1 VSSSSASHQ
10 PLARRAF
17 IGGGLAAG
25 AGAWLTGNAL
35 PADAAT
41 TTTPFVVSVRD
52 LGAVGDG
59 VADDTPYFTAAITQ
73 AAGNAGTVFVGSG
86 TYRVGPLTISDTCT
100 LFGCGV
106 GSVIRLASGSA
117 ADLLTIAAPNVTVRQ
132 VLLDA
137 NGTSGSTVVVA
148 SAASDVTLQ
157 SCDLLGSGGPAVRVE
172 APGAVVERVLVRD
185 AGGAGITVGGADR
198 ATILHNE
205 ITGTGGDGIAVAGG
219 SGSLVQG
226 NILDGTG
233 GAAGA
238 VGIRISSGALD
249 ARVSANTVRATSGHG
264 ILVDGLVSSGTRRVG
279 VRGNT
284 VVGPGGHGLYV
295 AGASGITATAN
306 TVSAAGGSGLAADQ
320 GTTGLAAATNVAQG
334 CHGSGLRLD
343 ATSGF
348 SLIGN
353 VLWGNGTAPPTADDA
368 HGVLLGATSP
378 VSNGVVA
385 GNRCGDGG
393 GATQVSGIAL
403 RGANVGVSLRANS
416 LDGNSDSGTSTVG
429 GVQTA
434 GTGSLPGAA
443 LTDVTVGAASTAV
456 PHGLHQPPDSVV
468 ISMRSAGQVWIASP
482 SDATNIHLIADAPG
496 RSCDVLVG

>member
-1 VSSSSASHQ
+1 VSSSSVSHQ

-59 VADDTPYFTAAITQ
+59 VADDTDCFTAAITM
-73 AAGNAGTVFVGSG
+73 ATGNAGAVFVGSG
-86 TYRVGPLTISDTCT
+86 TYRVGPLAISRTCT
-100 LFGCGV
+100 MFGCGMD
-106 GSVIRLASGSA
+106 SIIRLVPGSA
-117 ADLLTIAAPNVTVRQ
+117 TDLLTVTAPNVTVRQ
-132 VLLDA
+132 LLLDA
-137 NGTSGSTVVVA
+137 NGTSRSTVVVGPGA
-148 SAASDVTLQ
+148 GGVTLQ
-157 SCDLLGSGGPAVRVE
+157 SCDLLGSRGPALRVG
-172 APGAVVERVLVRD
+172 APDAVVDRVLVRG
-185 AGGAGITVGGADR
+185 AGGVGISVEGVDR
-198 ATILHNE
+198 VSIQHSE
-205 ITGTGGDGIAVAGG
+205 ISGTGGDGIAVAGG

-226 NILDGTG
+226 NIVDGTG
-233 GAAGA
+233 GAIRA
-238 VGIRISSGALD
+238 VGIRIFSGAVD
-249 ARVSANTVRATSGHG
+249 ARVAANAVRSTTSHG
-264 ILVDGLVSSGTRRVG
+264 ILVEGLGGSRAGRVA

-284 VVGPGGHGLYV
+284 VVGSGGHGLYV
-295 AGASGITATAN
+295 EGASGVTATAN
-306 TVSAAGGSGLAADQ
+306 TVSGAGRSGIAADQ
-320 GTTGLAAATNVAQG
+320 GATGLVAATNVVQG

-343 ATSGF
+343 ATSHF

-353 VLWGNGTAPPTADDA
+353 ILWGNGTAPPTADDA
-368 HGVLLGATSP
+368 HGVLLGATAP

-393 GATQVSGIAL
+393 DATQLSGIAL
-403 RGANVGVSLRANS
+403 RGVVAGVSLRANS
-416 LDGNSDSGTSTVG
+416 LDGNSSSGTSTAG
-429 GVQTA
+429 GAATD
-434 GTGSLPGAA
+434 GTGSLPTAA
-443 LTDVTVGAASTAV
+443 VTGVTVGAVSTAI

-468 ISMRSAGQVWIASP
+468 ISMRSAGQVWVASP